1 MSPFHGETMTQTFEK
16 VKSGSYDFECAGAFE
31 NISQKAKNFIE
42 RLLVKDPKY
51 ELNIYDGK
59 TS

>member
-1 MSPFHGETMTQTFEK
+1 MTQTFEK

-51 ELNIYDGK
+51 ELNIYDTK